1 MVSLLVRL
9 VFSIDEIR
17 MDSMSASIVQV
28 GKISWKDQGHVVSF
42 PRAHCRTRRR
52 SIQDVQVGVV
62 LS

>member
-28 GKISWKDQGHVVSF
+28 GKILWKDQVHVVSF
-42 PRAHCRTRRR
+42 PRAHCRTRRK
-52 SIQDVQVGVV
+52 SIQEFERDA
-62 LS
+62 S